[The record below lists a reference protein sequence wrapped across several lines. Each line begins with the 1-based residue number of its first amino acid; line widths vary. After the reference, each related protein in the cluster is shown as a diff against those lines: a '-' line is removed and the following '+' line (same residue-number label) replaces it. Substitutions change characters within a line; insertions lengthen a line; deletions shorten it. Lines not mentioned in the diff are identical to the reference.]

1 MYGIHR
7 CVGNRLGEMQLNV
20 LGEEIVKRFPK
31 IEAVGDAVYLEFHFI
46 HGVRELPVKIND

>member
-1 MYGIHR
+1 
-7 CVGNRLGEMQLNV
+7 VGNRLGEMQLNV

-46 HGVRELPVKIND
+46 HGVRELPVKING